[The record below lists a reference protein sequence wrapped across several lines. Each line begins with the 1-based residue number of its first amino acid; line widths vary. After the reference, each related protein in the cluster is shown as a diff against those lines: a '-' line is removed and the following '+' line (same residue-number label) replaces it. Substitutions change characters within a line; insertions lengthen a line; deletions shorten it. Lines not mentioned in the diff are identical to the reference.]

1 MSPVLKNVAAKI
13 IQLRKAQNLTQ
24 EQLSEK
30 SNISLDELQKIE
42 NADSSF
48 HMNELFKL
56 SEILKFNLS
65 KLFFDCEKQHKTKLN
80 NIKKLLQNA
89 SDESLN
95 EIESYI
101 KSKLKIK

>member
-30 SNISLDELQKIE
+30 SNIPLDELQKIE

-48 HMNELFKL
+48 HM

-65 KLFFDCEKQHKTKLN
+65 KLFFDCEKQHKTKSATT
-80 NIKKLLQNA
+80 A
-89 SDESLN
+89 SGGGS
-95 EIESYI
+95 
-101 KSKLKIK
+101 